1 MRKRKNKSKPK
12 DMSENGNPFLSGYTV
27 PIKIVEKVVVLDD
40 VSQAEIDSGTV
51 VGFRG
56 DSVSNTKRIIIELE
70 EQVSLQLTY
79 MGEDKRDTFEMLS
92 NGAKDMFLYIS
103 FNIGKNKTLYYL
115 DRVYYMD
122 RYGIKSHTTFI
133 AHRNDLIE
141 AGIISLSFKTNWIWI
156 NPRYIFNGI
165 RSQFFKEY
173 CKVEDVIKL
182 KG

>member
-1 MRKRKNKSKPK
+1 MRKSKSKPK
-12 DMSENGNPFLSGYTV
+12 DMSENGNPFLSGYTI
-27 PIKIVEKVVVLDD
+27 PIKILERLVVLDD
-40 VSQAEIDSGTV
+40 LSQTEIDSGTI

-56 DSVSNTKRIIIELE
+56 DSVSNTKRIIVELE
-70 EQVSLQLTY
+70 QQVSLQLTY
-79 MGEDKRDTFEMLS
+79 AGNDRRDDFEMLS
-92 NGAKDMFLYIS
+92 NGAKDMLFYIAL
-103 FNIGKNKTLYYL
+103 NIGKNKTLYYL

-122 RYGIKSHTTFI
+122 KYGIKSHTTFI

-141 AGIISLSFKTNWIWI
+141 AGFISLSFKTNWIWI

-173 CKVEDVIKL
+173 CQVEDVIKL